1 MPRRPEYL
9 DPKTLAKM
17 DRLDLLARFVVEGYL
32 GGTHRSPYHGFA
44 VEFAEHREYAP
55 GDEVKHIDWRVYGR
69 TERYYIKQYQTETN
83 FTCHLLLDASES
95 MRYAHDDLSKLH
107 YAKCMAACLAYLIL
121 AQQDRVAVGVFD
133 QALRTY
139 LEPSGRKGHLGRIVE
154 RLDVE
159 AGERKTDIG
168 QILNQ
173 FAERIRKRGIV
184 ILLSDLF
191 DQPAHIA
198 EGIQHMRF
206 AGHEIII
213 FQVLDHYEWTFP
225 FEGMWR
231 FLGLEEYPELLVRP
245 RDLRASYLQALAAF
259 NRGLQEVCN
268 RNRTD
273 LIPVDTDQSLDLVLT
288 SYLARREKYAGR

>member
-1 MPRRPEYL
+1 MPRRPDYL

-44 VEFAEHREYAP
+44 VEFAQHREYVP
-55 GDEVKHIDWRVYGR
+55 GDETKHIDWRVYGR

-83 FTCHLLLDASES
+83 FTCHLLFDASES
-95 MRYAHDDLSKLH
+95 MRYGHDSLTKLH
-107 YAKCMAACLAYLIL
+107 SAKCMAACLAYLIL
-121 AQQDRVAVGVFD
+121 GQQDRVAVGVFD
-133 QALRTY
+133 EGLRTY
-139 LEPSGRKGHLGRIVE
+139 LEPSGRKGHLNRIVE
-154 RLDVE
+154 QLDVE
-159 AGERKTDIG
+159 PGEKKTDIG

-191 DQPAHIA
+191 DRPEHVAQ
-198 EGIQHMRF
+198 GIQHLRF
-206 AGHEIII
+206 AGHEVII

-225 FEGMWR
+225 FEGMWK

-245 RDLRASYLQALAAF
+245 RDLRAGYLQALAEF
-259 NRGLQEVCN
+259 NRAVQEVCN
-268 RNRTD
+268 RNRSD
-273 LIPVDTDQSLDLVLT
+273 LIPVDTDQALDLVLT
-288 SYLARREKYAGR
+288 SYLVRREKYAGR